1 MRRRRSAPRVFTAI
15 AAGVAAACVGGTA
28 HAFPPYRSTDAG
40 TADPY
45 DLELRLGLARLER
58 KAGRTNVLSP
68 LVRANLGLPRGFEL
82 VSELEYSPR
91 ADDLADGAI
100 GAKWASAP
108 GPLSVGLEAL
118 ALLPVS
124 HASSGVGIE
133 AQLLATL
140 RRGQGRLHLNAGG
153 FHDPRGGVDESG
165 WRASALAEVERDG
178 YRVGLEL
185 FGKDSD
191 RGPTDVRAG
200 AGVIYPVG
208 RFDIR
213 SGVHL
218 GLTRGAPDVV
228 VSLWVA
234 TKFPLRD

>member
-1 MRRRRSAPRVFTAI
+1 MTGRRPLQLAAI
-15 AAGVAAACVGGTA
+15 AFGVAAACIGA
-28 HAFPPYRSTDAG
+28 PAQAFPPYRSTDAG

-58 KAGRTNVLSP
+58 ESGRNEVLSP
-68 LVRANLGLPRGFEL
+68 LLRANLGLPRGFEL

-108 GPLSVGLEAL
+108 GPLSVGVETL

-124 HASSGVGIE
+124 RSSSGVGIE
-133 AQLLATL
+133 AQALATI
-140 RRGQGRLHLNAGG
+140 RQGDRRLHLNAGG
-153 FHDPRGGVDESG
+153 FHDPRGRVDESG
-165 WRASALAEVERDG
+165 WRASALAELVRDD
-178 YRVGLEL
+178 YRIGLEL
-185 FGKDSD
+185 FAKDSN
-191 RGPTDVRAG
+191 RGRTDVRAG

-213 SGVHL
+213 SAVHVGV
-218 GLTRGAPDVV
+218 TRAAPDVV
-228 VSLWVA
+228 VSLWLA